1 VSYDKLY
8 SEKITP
14 QYEPIPGSTQIKNNA
29 GGYVY
34 GITDWQRLD
43 RFLILGS
50 EAGSYYV
57 SAKEMTKDN
66 VESVKRCVKA
76 NGREVIRRLVEIS
89 EAGRA
94 AKNEPALFVL
104 AMCTAADDKEV
115 RKEAWAVMPKVART
129 GTHLFQF
136 VKYREIFGGWGRLA
150 REGIS
155 AWYTGKSPDKLAY
168 QLLKYQQ
175 RDGVSHRDI
184 LRLAHTSGP
193 LKNSLRDLSAI
204 FSAITH
210 PDGGEVKNNR
220 TKIGV
225 NKQTT
230 QPGLQFL
237 VDEKRLPSVFEGVM
251 LAKQATSSGEVGDL
265 ILRYGLT
272 REMIPTKWLDDP
284 VVFNALFQ
292 DMPMTAMVRN
302 LGQMSKI
309 GLLTPMSNVSKE
321 VVRRLTD
328 VEIIRKS
335 RLHPLNLLVARKTYG
350 QGRGVKGNGEWTTV
364 PQVVDAL
371 EEAMTLSFDFVE
383 PTRKNYVF
391 GVDVSSSMESAMT
404 MNGMVSAAEAATV
417 MALVC
422 VKTEPNYFVGG
433 FSDRFKN
440 LNISARDTYESALG
454 KTTRQNFGS
463 TDCAVPILHAMNN
476 KIDADV
482 FVVLTDNETWCGN
495 VHPVQ
500 ALKQYRQQTGRNA
513 KMVVVAM
520 TASKF
525 SIADPNDAGML
536 DVVGM
541 DTSVP
546 SVIAGFVRE

>member
-1 VSYDKLY
+1 
-8 SEKITP
+8 
-14 QYEPIPGSTQIKNNA
+14 
-29 GGYVY
+29 
-34 GITDWQRLD
+34 
-43 RFLILGS
+43 
-50 EAGSYYV
+50 
-57 SAKEMTKDN
+57 
-66 VESVKRCVKA
+66 
-76 NGREVIRRLVEIS
+76 
-89 EAGRA
+89 
-94 AKNEPALFVL
+94 
-104 AMCTAADDKEV
+104 
-115 RKEAWAVMPKVART
+115 
-129 GTHLFQF
+129 
-136 VKYREIFGGWGRLA
+136 
-150 REGIS
+150 
-155 AWYTGKSPDKLAY
+155 
-168 QLLKYQQ
+168 
-175 RDGVSHRDI
+175 
-184 LRLAHTSGP
+184 
-193 LKNSLRDLSAI
+193 
-204 FSAITH
+204 
-210 PDGGEVKNNR
+210 
-220 TKIGV
+220 
-225 NKQTT
+225 
-230 QPGLQFL
+230 
-237 VDEKRLPSVFEGVM
+237 
-251 LAKQATSSGEVGDL
+251 
-265 ILRYGLT
+265 
-272 REMIPTKWLDDP
+272 
-284 VVFNALFQ
+284 
-292 DMPMTAMVRN
+292 